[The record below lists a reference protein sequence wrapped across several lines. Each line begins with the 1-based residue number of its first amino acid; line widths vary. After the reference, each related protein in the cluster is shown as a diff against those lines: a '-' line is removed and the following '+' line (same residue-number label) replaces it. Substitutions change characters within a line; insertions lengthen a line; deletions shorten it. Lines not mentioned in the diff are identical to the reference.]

1 MTEERSDGARVVVI
15 EDEPDLRNLLC
26 YNLQAWGY
34 DARAAETGESGIKQ
48 VQEFQPRLVLLD
60 VMLPDL
66 SGIEVCRRIRAL
78 PNLTQPVVVMLTA
91 KGDEMDRVVG
101 FEVGA
106 DDYMVKPF
114 SVREL
119 MLRMSARLK
128 AQGSETPP
136 ATAARPRSQPAPP
149 PARRRLTAGSL
160 EVDPDGH
167 HVYVDGAEV
176 SVSAL
181 EMRILVYLF
190 EARGIVRTRQ
200 DLLTQVWGYQPEV
213 NSRTV
218 DTHVKRLR
226 QKLGRAGALIET
238 VRGLGYR
245 LTETDGDSPASK
257 R

>member
-1 MTEERSDGARVVVI
+1 MSEDRGKPARVVVV
-15 EDEPDLRNLLC
+15 EDESDLRNLLC

-34 DARAAETGESGIKQ
+34 EASAADSGEAGLAQ
-48 VQEFQPRLVLLD
+48 VIELQPQLVLLD
-60 VMLPDL
+60 VMLPDI
-66 SGIEVCRRIRAL
+66 SGIEVCRRIRARTDL
-78 PNLTQPVVVMLTA
+78 PQPVVVMLTA

-119 MLRMSARLK
+119 MLRMTARLK
-128 AQGSETPP
+128 SRGVEPL
-136 ATAARPRSQPAPP
+136 AAPRAKTAPP
-149 PARRRLTAGSL
+149 PRRKLVAGSL

-167 HVYVDGAEV
+167 HVYVDGEEV
-176 SVSAL
+176 PVSAL

-190 EARGIVRTRQ
+190 EARGIVRTRH
-200 DLLTQVWGYQPEV
+200 DMLTQVWGYQPDV

-226 QKLGRAGALIET
+226 HKLGRAGVLIET

-245 LTETDGDSPASK
+245 LTELDGDAPAPK

>member
-1 MTEERSDGARVVVI
+1 MSEERGNARVLVI
-15 EDEPDLRNLLC
+15 EDEADLRNLLC

-34 DARAAETGESGIKQ
+34 EARSAESGETGIKQ
-48 VQEFQPRLVLLD
+48 VIDFSPELVLLD

-66 SGIEVCRRIRAL
+66 SGIEVCRRIRGL
-78 PNLTQPVVVMLTA
+78 QDLTQPIVVMLTA
-91 KGDEMDRVVG
+91 KGEEMDRVVG

-128 AQGSETPP
+128 TR
-136 ATAARPRSQPAPP
+136 AAEPP
-149 PARRRLTAGSL
+149 PTPAKPRPSTGPVRRRLVAGSL

-167 HVYVDGAEV
+167 HVYVDGDEV
-176 SVSAL
+176 PVSAL
-181 EMRILVYLF
+181 EMKILVYLF
-190 EARGIVRTRQ
+190 EARGIVRTRH
-200 DLLTQVWGYQPEV
+200 DMLTQVWGYQPEV

-226 QKLGRAGALIET
+226 QKLGNAGALIET

-245 LTETDGDSPASK
+245 LTEQDGDRPASK

>member
-1 MTEERSDGARVVVI
+1 MSDDRGSARVLVI
-15 EDEPDLRNLLC
+15 EDEADLRNLLC

-34 DARAAETGESGIKQ
+34 QARGADAGETGIKQ
-48 VQEFQPRLVLLD
+48 VIEFSPELVLLD
-60 VMLPDL
+60 VMLPDV

-78 PNLTQPVVVMLTA
+78 QDLPQPVVVMLTA
-91 KGDEMDRVVG
+91 KGEEMDRVVG

-128 AQGSETPP
+128 SR
-136 ATAARPRSQPAPP
+136 AASAEPAPAALKP
-149 PARRRLTAGSL
+149 RPAAGPARRRLIAGAL

-167 HVYVDGAEV
+167 HVHVDGEEV
-176 SVSAL
+176 PVSAL

-190 EARGIVRTRQ
+190 EARGFVRTRQ
-200 DLLTQVWGYQPEV
+200 DMLTKVWGYQPEV

-245 LTETDGDSPASK
+245 LTEQDGDAPASK

>member
-1 MTEERSDGARVVVI
+1 MSEDRGNGTRVMVI
-15 EDEPDLRNLLC
+15 EDEADLRNLLC

-34 DARAAETGESGIKQ
+34 DARSAEAGEKGIKQ
-48 VQEFQPRLVLLD
+48 VIEFQPELVLLD

-78 PNLTQPVVVMLTA
+78 QDLAQPVVVMLTA

-128 AQGSETPP
+128 ARGAKAPAAPVVKANPP
-136 ATAARPRSQPAPP
+136 V
-149 PARRRLTAGSL
+149 PARRRLKAGAL

-167 HVYVDGAEV
+167 HVYVSGQEV

-190 EARGIVRTRQ
+190 EARGIVRTRH
-200 DLLTQVWGYQPEV
+200 DLLTQVWGYQPDV

-226 QKLGRAGALIET
+226 QKLGEAGALIET

-245 LTETDGDSPASK
+245 LNEQDGDGSAS
-257 R
+257 RR

>member
-1 MTEERSDGARVVVI
+1 MSDDRSGARVLVI
-15 EDEPDLRNLLC
+15 EDEADLRNLLC

-34 DARAAETGESGIKQ
+34 EAQGADSGEAGIKQ
-48 VQEFQPRLVLLD
+48 VIEFGPQLVLLD
-60 VMLPDL
+60 VMLPDV
-66 SGIEVCRRIRAL
+66 SGIEVCRRIRSL
-78 PNLTQPVVVMLTA
+78 QDLTQPVVVMLTA
-91 KGDEMDRVVG
+91 KGEEMDRVVG

-119 MLRMSARLK
+119 MLRMAARLK
-128 AQGSETPP
+128 SRAATWEPTPVASKLRP
-136 ATAARPRSQPAPP
+136 AGG
-149 PARRRLTAGSL
+149 PARRRLVAGAL

-167 HVYVDGAEV
+167 HVYVDGQEV
-176 SVSAL
+176 PVSAL

-190 EARGIVRTRQ
+190 EARGIVRTRH
-200 DLLTQVWGYQPEV
+200 DMLTQVWGYQPDV

-245 LTETDGDSPASK
+245 LTEQDGDGPAPK

>member
-1 MTEERSDGARVVVI
+1 MSEDRGSGARVVVI
-15 EDEPDLRNLLC
+15 EDETDLRNLLC

-34 DARAAETGESGIKQ
+34 EASAAETGEKGLAR
-48 VQEFQPRLVLLD
+48 VAEVHPELVLLD

-78 PNLTQPVVVMLTA
+78 PEISQPVVVMLTA
-91 KGDEMDRVVG
+91 RGDEMDRVVG

-128 AQGSETPP
+128 GRKAE
-136 ATAARPRSQPAPP
+136 PAPKPAKVSTP
-149 PARRRLTAGSL
+149 PARRRLVAGNL

-167 HVYVDGAEV
+167 HVYVAGAEV
-176 SVSAL
+176 PVSAL

-226 QKLGRAGALIET
+226 QKLGSAGPLIET

-245 LTETDGDSPASK
+245 LTDQEDDGHASG

>member
-1 MTEERSDGARVVVI
+1 MSEEKGNATRVVVI
-15 EDEPDLRNLLC
+15 EDEADLRNLLC

-34 DARAAETGESGIKQ
+34 EARPAETGEKGLRQ
-48 VQEFQPRLVLLD
+48 VIDFHPALVLLD
-60 VMLPDL
+60 VMLPDV
-66 SGIEVCRRIRAL
+66 SGIEVCRRIRG
-78 PNLTQPVVVMLTA
+78 LTDVPQPVVVMLTA
-91 KGDEMDRVVG
+91 RGEEMDRVVG

-128 AQGSETPP
+128 ARGSAPAPP
-136 ATAARPRSQPAPP
+136 AKAEKAAP
-149 PARRRLTAGSL
+149 PARRRLVAGSL

-167 HVYVDGAEV
+167 HVYVAGDEV

-190 EARGIVRTRQ
+190 EARGIVRTRH

-226 QKLGRAGALIET
+226 QKLGQAGGLIET

-245 LTETDGDSPASK
+245 LTDQDSDVPASK

>member
-1 MTEERSDGARVVVI
+1 MSEEQGSSARVVVI
-15 EDEPDLRNLLC
+15 EDETDLRNLLC

-34 DARAAETGESGIKQ
+34 QARAAATAEKGLAEIA
-48 VQEFQPRLVLLD
+48 EFRPELVLLD

-78 PNLTQPVVVMLTA
+78 SDLPQPVVVMLTA
-91 KGDEMDRVVG
+91 RGDEMDRVVG

-128 AQGSETPP
+128 ARAVEPGPAAKTPKP
-136 ATAARPRSQPAPP
+136 AA
-149 PARRRLTAGSL
+149 PARRRLVAGTL

-167 HVYVDGAEV
+167 HVYVAGEEV
-176 SVSAL
+176 PVSAL

-190 EARGIVRTRQ
+190 DARGIVRTRH

-226 QKLGRAGALIET
+226 QKLGDAGALIET

-245 LTETDGDSPASK
+245 LTDQESDVQAAK
-257 R
+257 K

>member
-1 MTEERSDGARVVVI
+1 MSEERGNGARVVVI
-15 EDEPDLRNLLC
+15 EDETDLRNLLC

-34 DARAAETGESGIKQ
+34 EARAAETGEKGLAEVLQ
-48 VQEFQPRLVLLD
+48 FRPELVLLD

-66 SGIEVCRRIRAL
+66 SGIELCRRIRGL
-78 PNLTQPVVVMLTA
+78 KEINQPVVVMLTA
-91 KGDEMDRVVG
+91 RGDEMDRVVG

-128 AQGSETPP
+128 GRAVE
-136 ATAARPRSQPAPP
+136 PAPP
-149 PARRRLTAGSL
+149 RPAKPGAPARRKLVAGIL

-167 HVYVDGAEV
+167 HVYVAGAEV
-176 SVSAL
+176 PVSAL

-200 DLLTQVWGYQPEV
+200 DLLTQVWGYQPDV

-226 QKLGRAGALIET
+226 QKLGEAGALIET

-245 LTETDGDSPASK
+245 LTDQDDDGPAAK

>member
-1 MTEERSDGARVVVI
+1 MSDERGNAARVVVI
-15 EDEPDLRNLLC
+15 EDEADLRNLLC

-34 DARAAETGESGIKQ
+34 EARAAETGEKGLKQ
-48 VQEFQPRLVLLD
+48 VIDFHPALVLLD
-60 VMLPDL
+60 VMLPDV
-66 SGIEVCRRIRAL
+66 SGIEVCRRIRGLADI
-78 PNLTQPVVVMLTA
+78 PQPVVVMLTA
-91 KGDEMDRVVG
+91 RGEEMDRVVG

-128 AQGSETPP
+128 ARASTPP
-136 ATAARPRSQPAPP
+136 PP
-149 PARRRLTAGSL
+149 PKAEKPAVPTRRRLVAGSL

-167 HVYVDGAEV
+167 HVYVAGGEV
-176 SVSAL
+176 AVSAL

-190 EARGIVRTRQ
+190 DARGIVRTRH

-226 QKLGRAGALIET
+226 QKLGDAGALIET

-245 LTETDGDSPASK
+245 LTDQDSDVLAAK
-257 R
+257 K

>member
-1 MTEERSDGARVVVI
+1 MSEDRGNSARVVVI
-15 EDEPDLRNLLC
+15 EDETDLRNLLC

-34 DARAAETGESGIKQ
+34 EARGAETGEKGLAQITQ
-48 VQEFQPRLVLLD
+48 FRPEMVLLD

-66 SGIEVCRRIRAL
+66 SGIEVCRRIRGL
-78 PNLTQPVVVMLTA
+78 PEISQPVVVMLTA
-91 KGDEMDRVVG
+91 RGDEMDRVVG

-128 AQGSETPP
+128 ARG
-136 ATAARPRSQPAPP
+136 ADPAPKAPAPKTASAP
-149 PARRRLTAGSL
+149 PVRRRLVAGSL

-167 HVYVDGAEV
+167 HVYVGGDEV
-176 SVSAL
+176 PVSAL

-190 EARGIVRTRQ
+190 DARGIVRTRH
-200 DLLTQVWGYQPEV
+200 DLLTQVWGYQPDV

-226 QKLGRAGALIET
+226 QKLGQAGALIET

-245 LTETDGDSPASK
+245 LTDQDDDGRAAK

>member
-1 MTEERSDGARVVVI
+1 V
-15 EDEPDLRNLLC
+15 P
-26 YNLQAWGY
+26 
-34 DARAAETGESGIKQ
+34 
-48 VQEFQPRLVLLD
+48 
-60 VMLPDL
+60 
-66 SGIEVCRRIRAL
+66 
-78 PNLTQPVVVMLTA
+78 QPVVVMLTA
-91 KGDEMDRVVG
+91 RGDEMDRVVG

-128 AQGSETPP
+128 ARGAEAQAATTAPKP
-136 ATAARPRSQPAPP
+136 ASP
-149 PARRRLTAGSL
+149 PARRRLVAGAL

-167 HVYVDGAEV
+167 HVYVGGEEV
-176 SVSAL
+176 AVSAL

-190 EARGIVRTRQ
+190 DARGIVRTRH
-200 DLLTQVWGYQPEV
+200 DLLTQVWGYQPDV

-226 QKLGRAGALIET
+226 QKLGAAGALIET

-245 LTETDGDSPASK
+245 LTDQNDDVLAAK

>member
-1 MTEERSDGARVVVI
+1 MSDDRGNGTRVVVI
-15 EDEPDLRNLLC
+15 EDEADLRDLLC

-34 DARAAETGESGIKQ
+34 EPRGAATGEAGIKLVLEQ
-48 VQEFQPRLVLLD
+48 SPALVLLD
-60 VMLPDL
+60 VMLPDV
-66 SGIEVCRRIRAL
+66 SGIEVCRRIR
-78 PNLTQPVVVMLTA
+78 NLQDLAQPVVVMLTA
-91 KGDEMDRVVG
+91 KGEEMDRVVG

-106 DDYMVKPF
+106 DDYLVKPF

-128 AQGSETPP
+128 TRGVESSP
-136 ATAARPRSQPAPP
+136 RPRPAAPAA
-149 PARRRLTAGSL
+149 PARRRFTAGAL

-167 HVYVDGAEV
+167 HVHVNGAEV
-176 SVSAL
+176 PVSAL

-200 DLLTQVWGYQPEV
+200 DMLTQVWGYQPEV

-226 QKLGRAGALIET
+226 QKLGPTGALIET

-245 LTETDGDSPASK
+245 LTEQDGDVSASK

>member
-1 MTEERSDGARVVVI
+1 MSEDRSNAARVVVI
-15 EDEPDLRNLLC
+15 EDEADLRNLLC

-34 DARAAETGESGIKQ
+34 DARAAATGESGIKQ
-48 VQEFQPRLVLLD
+48 VMEFHPELVLLD

-78 PNLTQPVVVMLTA
+78 QDLPQPVVVMLTA

-128 AQGSETPP
+128 AKGGAE
-136 ATAARPRSQPAPP
+136 AAAPP
-149 PARRRLTAGSL
+149 QKQPTAPTRRRLVAGSL

-167 HVYVDGAEV
+167 HVYVDSHEV

-190 EARGIVRTRQ
+190 DARGIVRTRH
-200 DLLTQVWGYQPEV
+200 DLLTQVWGYQPDV

-226 QKLGRAGALIET
+226 QKLGKAGALIET

-245 LTETDGDSPASK
+245 LTELDGDGPAP
-257 R
+257 RR

>member
-1 MTEERSDGARVVVI
+1 MPEARGDGARVVVI

-34 DARAAETGESGIKQ
+34 EARAAETGELGLKQ

-66 SGIEVCRRIRAL
+66 SGIEVCRRIRAI
-78 PNLTQPVVVMLTA
+78 PGITQPVVVMLTA

-128 AQGSETPP
+128 AQGTETPAATRAPRAP
-136 ATAARPRSQPAPP
+136 ALSA
-149 PARRRLTAGSL
+149 PARRRLVAGSL

-176 SVSAL
+176 AVSAL

-226 QKLGRAGALIET
+226 QKLGHAGALIET

-245 LTETDGDSPASK
+245 LAEADGDSAASK

>member
-1 MTEERSDGARVVVI
+1 MSEERGNARVLVV
-15 EDEPDLRNLLC
+15 EDEADLRNLLC

-34 DARAAETGESGIKQ
+34 EARGAETGEAGIKQ
-48 VQEFQPRLVLLD
+48 VIEFAPELVLLD
-60 VMLPDL
+60 VMLPDV
-66 SGIEVCRRIRAL
+66 SGIEVCRRIRSL
-78 PNLTQPVVVMLTA
+78 QDLSQPVVVMLTA
-91 KGDEMDRVVG
+91 KGEEMDRVVG

-128 AQGSETPP
+128 TRAAEAMPAPAKPRP
-136 ATAARPRSQPAPP
+136 ATAPT
-149 PARRRLTAGSL
+149 RRRLVAGSL

-167 HVYVDGAEV
+167 HVYVDGQEV
-176 SVSAL
+176 PVSAL
-181 EMRILVYLF
+181 EMKILVYLF

-200 DLLTQVWGYQPEV
+200 DMLTQVWGYQPEV

-226 QKLGRAGALIET
+226 QKLGGAGALIET

-245 LTETDGDSPASK
+245 LTEQDGDRPASK

>member
-1 MTEERSDGARVVVI
+1 MSDEKSQSARVVVI
-15 EDEPDLRNLLC
+15 EDEADLRNLLC

-34 DARAAETGESGIKQ
+34 EARAEGTGEKGIRQ
-48 VQEFQPRLVLLD
+48 VIEFRPELVLLD

-78 PNLTQPVVVMLTA
+78 QDLPQPVVVMLTA

-128 AQGSETPP
+128 ARGGDAP
-136 ATAARPRSQPAPP
+136 ATAKARAQSTA
-149 PARRRLTAGSL
+149 PARRKLVAGPL

-167 HVYVDGAEV
+167 HVHVNGDEV

-190 EARGIVRTRQ
+190 EARAIVRTRH

-226 QKLGRAGALIET
+226 QKLGVAGPLIET

-245 LTETDGDSPASK
+245 LTEDDGDGSTPK

>member
-1 MTEERSDGARVVVI
+1 MSDDRGNAARVVVI
-15 EDEPDLRNLLC
+15 EDETDLRNLLC

-34 DARAAETGESGIKQ
+34 EAKGVETGEKGLAQ
-48 VQEFQPRLVLLD
+48 VVQFRPELVLLD

-78 PNLTQPVVVMLTA
+78 SEVPQPVVVMLTA
-91 KGDEMDRVVG
+91 RGDEMDRVVG

-128 AQGSETPP
+128 ARGAE
-136 ATAARPRSQPAPP
+136 AQPASKPAKAAAP
-149 PARRRLTAGSL
+149 PARRRLVAGSL

-167 HVYVDGAEV
+167 HVHVGGEEV
-176 SVSAL
+176 PVSAL

-190 EARGIVRTRQ
+190 EARGIVRTRH
-200 DLLTQVWGYQPEV
+200 DLLTQVWGYQPDV

-226 QKLGRAGALIET
+226 QKLGAAGALIET

-245 LTETDGDSPASK
+245 LTDQNDVLAAK

>member
-1 MTEERSDGARVVVI
+1 MSEDRANGTRVVVI
-15 EDEPDLRNLLC
+15 EDEADLRNLLC

-34 DARAAETGESGIKQ
+34 EARGAGSGEAGIEQ
-48 VQEFQPRLVLLD
+48 VIEFRPELVLLD

-78 PNLTQPVVVMLTA
+78 QDLAQPVVVMLTA

-128 AQGSETPP
+128 GRASESP
-136 ATAARPRSQPAPP
+136 ATPNPPKAAAS
-149 PARRRLTAGSL
+149 PARRRLVAGPL

-167 HVYVDGAEV
+167 HVHVKGQEV

-190 EARGIVRTRQ
+190 DARGIVRTRH

-226 QKLGRAGALIET
+226 GKLGVAGALIET

-245 LTETDGDSPASK
+245 LAEFDGDGPASK